1 MSPFGLENKRPIF
14 KTDNCTITDEL
25 KFVGK
30 ESQIV
35 KSFIMDS
42 SDTILPFISFS
53 KKDELINLNSP
64 FDILYNVNL
73 NTFSGQE
80 SIELTI
86 RELYIKK

>member
-1 MSPFGLENKRPIF
+1 
-14 KTDNCTITDEL
+14 
-25 KFVGK
+25 
-30 ESQIV
+30 
-35 KSFIMDS
+35 MDS

-53 KKDELINLNSP
+53 KKDELINLKSP

-80 SIELTI
+80 AIELNI